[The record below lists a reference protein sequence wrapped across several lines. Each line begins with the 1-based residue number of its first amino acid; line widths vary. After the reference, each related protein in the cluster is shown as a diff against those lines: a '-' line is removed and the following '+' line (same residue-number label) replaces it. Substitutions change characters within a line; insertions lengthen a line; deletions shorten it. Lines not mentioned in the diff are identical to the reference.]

1 MGRYTVQFSCHQCV
15 HCCTNLVVL
24 PTPQDVINIT
34 KATGLPPRQF
44 LEFLAP
50 EEIDEVAASDPTWLR
65 CNGRRYIM
73 ALKRDTRRGCHF
85 LDKRKKMCK
94 IYEHRPIL
102 CQLFPYKLQETR
114 NGEFRGFTLHKDT
127 GCPLH
132 RDDVAETAP
141 LYEAY
146 LEDQEHQDDYQEL
159 VRVFNQKRYAD
170 KRPEDFLAMFVT
182 EK

>member
-1 MGRYTVQFSCHQCV
+1 MGRYSVRFRCHQCT

-24 PTPQDVINIT
+24 PTPRDVINII
-34 KATGLPPRQF
+34 KATGLQP
-44 LEFLAP
+44 LEFVEFLTP
-50 EEIDEVAASDPTWLR
+50 GEIDEVAASDPTWLR

-73 ALKRDTRRGCHF
+73 ALKRDARRGCHF
-85 LDKRKKMCK
+85 LDKRKKMCT

-114 NGEFRGFTLHKDT
+114 GGAFRGFTLHKDT

-132 RDDVAETAP
+132 RDGVAETGP

-146 LEDQEHQDDYQEL
+146 LEDKEHQDDYQEL
-159 VRVFNQKRYAD
+159 VRVFNRKRYPG
-170 KRPEDFLAMFVT
+170 KRPEDFLGMFIT
-182 EK
+182 EE